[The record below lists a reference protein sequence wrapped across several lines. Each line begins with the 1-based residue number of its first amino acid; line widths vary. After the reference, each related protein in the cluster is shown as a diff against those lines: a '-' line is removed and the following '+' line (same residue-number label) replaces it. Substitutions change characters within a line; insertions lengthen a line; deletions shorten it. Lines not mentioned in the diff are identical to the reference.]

1 MCRLNKR
8 LPAIIARLL
17 NSLLFWFWKRHFTLW
32 VSVGW
37 CAARSCAA
45 KVFPSTWMLPSH
57 TPEDR
62 FSAKSRSDS
71 HKLTTR
77 AVDICFNSQG
87 LAFWMCWSAFR
98 RKAKFISKVSVCQR
112 VTTNIQ
118 FNVDVQIWKLACASL
133 GPQTCVIAAFD
144 MNAALFRSPS
154 DHLAHTCRRSW
165 AQHQDLQQT
174 DALTQCLGILREF
187 RKCSKKK
194 SSPDFVHRIAVSS
207 ASCILPNMAANTYKW
222 RWGCNGEVTRVTV
235 LGRAW
240 TREDTWIL
248 PGDTLKS
255 NSDAQSKMTYT
266 RIIKYELLELDF
278 PPYSLLFWFFSP
290 WLEPCAR
297 SVFMCVQWFRL
308 VL

>member
-87 LAFWMCWSAFR
+87 LAFWMCWSAFW
-98 RKAKFISKVSVCQR
+98 RKAKFISKVSACQR
-112 VTTNIQ
+112 VTAAIR
-118 FNVDVQIWKLACASL
+118 FNVDEQIWKLGCAGL
-133 GPQTCVIAAFD
+133 GPQTRVIVASY
-144 MNAALFRSPS
+144 MNAALFSSPS
-154 DHLAHTCRRSW
+154 DHLAHACRRSC
-165 AQHQDLQQT
+165 AQNQDLQPT
-174 DALTQCLGILREF
+174 DALTQCSGILREF
-187 RKCSKKK
+187 RKRSKKK
-194 SSPDFVHRIAVSS
+194 PLLILCVVSQFPLPAVFSPTWQRTPTNGGGVAMV
-207 ASCILPNMAANTYKW
+207 KW
-222 RWGCNGEVTRVTV
+222 P
-235 LGRAW
+235 AW
-240 TREDTWIL
+240 
-248 PGDTLKS
+248 
-255 NSDAQSKMTYT
+255 
-266 RIIKYELLELDF
+266 
-278 PPYSLLFWFFSP
+278 LFWDQPEQERTPESC
-290 WLEPCAR
+290 LETH
-297 SVFMCVQWFRL
+297 
-308 VL
+308 